1 MIDEPPTQVAR
12 SGLSTAKLQSQ
23 SNLQSP
29 FLGELHVANALDG
42 IDLVD
47 LDATILLHQVLS
59 TESELLLLDLQVNL
73 LFHGVDC

>member
-1 MIDEPPTQVAR
+1 
-12 SGLSTAKLQSQ
+12 
-23 SNLQSP
+23 LQSP

-59 TESELLLLDLQVNL
+59 TESELLLLVLQVNL